1 VHNHEKPTDNLNS
14 VVGNNSS
21 QTKSSAV
28 EEAGSSANV
37 GNFHSPDMAML
48 QLDQPESSNA
58 RVLIGQSK
66 IPYLENELIES
77 HLHAGGEAG
86 LFSNVRNMGSPNV
99 MTLQF
104 NELKSNNDHIFAG
117 EFSDTNF
124 AGSLYD

>member
-1 VHNHEKPTDNLNS
+1 
-14 VVGNNSS
+14 
-21 QTKSSAV
+21 V

-77 HLHAGGEAG
+77 HLHAGGEVG
-86 LFSNVRNMGSPNV
+86 LCFLDLSRLCFESPS
-99 MTLQF
+99 
-104 NELKSNNDHIFAG
+104 K
-117 EFSDTNF
+117 
-124 AGSLYD
+124 